1 MKKIISILLVLI
13 MAASIFTLCSCTK
26 SPDDGEQDTDIK
38 NNEVT
43 DDLAYIKG
51 NGKLV
56 IGYTLYNPMNYE
68 DENGEFVGFDTE
80 FAKAVCEKLGVT
92 PEFVLINWDTKE
104 IELNAKS
111 IDCIWNGF
119 TITDERKENL
129 SFSVPYIENKQVVII
144 KSADAEKYTDTAS
157 LASANLVAEVSS
169 AGEDAI
175 AADDNLKNASYTA
188 VQKQTDALLEVKS
201 GTADAAVLDYT
212 LASAMVG
219 ENTSYSDLQII
230 DGLDLCVEDY
240 GIGFRKG
247 SNAVEEVNKAIEELK
262 KDGTLEKIAE
272 KYDLQAILLK

>member
-1 MKKIISILLVLI
+1 MKKIISMLLVLV

-26 SPDDGEQDTDIK
+26 GSDNGEQDTDIK